1 MSENRG
7 EKQFERW
14 TDKQARLHLPT
25 PAYFASRLPARVV
38 NPAEQRYWHE
48 NPHLCARRDL
58 KGMIPGARANI
69 NGYVVTRK
77 ENQARLPYVIDGKAY
92 TFADAVNVLSA
103 GGTHE

>member
-1 MSENRG
+1 MNG
-7 EKQFERW
+7 K
-14 TDKQARLHLPT
+14 TARLFLPT
-25 PAYFASRLPARVV
+25 PAYFASRLPAHTVD
-38 NPAEQRYWHE
+38 PKTQHYWHE

-58 KGMIPGARANI
+58 KGMIPGSRMNI
-69 NGYVVTRK
+69 NGHIVRRY